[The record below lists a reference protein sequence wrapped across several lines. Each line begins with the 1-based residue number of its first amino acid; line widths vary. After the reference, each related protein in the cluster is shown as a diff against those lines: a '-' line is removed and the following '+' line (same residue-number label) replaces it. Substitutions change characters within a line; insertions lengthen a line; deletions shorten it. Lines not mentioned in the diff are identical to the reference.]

1 MMDGNVAA
9 VFQERQEGVLPGEL
23 GIQWDEVATGRA
35 NGRLTVEKKHMAP
48 NGFLHAASV
57 IALVDSACGYAC
69 VASLPEGA
77 TGFTTIELKANYLGT
92 AKEGDAVAC
101 TARLA
106 HAGRMTQV
114 WDAEAVNQT
123 TGKTM
128 ALFRCTQMV
137 LYPRCRIGLRRSS
150 GPR

>member
-9 VFQERQEGVLPGEL
+9 VFQERQKGCLPGEL
-23 GIQWDEVATGRA
+23 AIQWDEVTAGRA
-35 NGRLTVEKKHMAP
+35 AGWFTVTKGHMAP

-69 VASLPEGA
+69 VASLPDGA

-92 AKEGDAVAC
+92 AKEGETVAC
-101 TARLA
+101 TARLV
-106 HAGRMTQV
+106 HGGRMTQV
-114 WDAEAVNQT
+114 WDAEAINRT

-137 LYPRCRIGLRRSS
+137 LWPR
-150 GPR
+150 

>member
-1 MMDGNVAA
+1 MDHDQSGRFNA
-9 VFQERQEGVLPGEL
+9 QQQGTLPGEL
-23 GIQWDEVATGRA
+23 GIRWEAVTKGEARGRF
-35 NGRLTVEKKHMAP
+35 TVERRHMAP

-57 IALVDSACGYAC
+57 IALVDTACGYGC

-77 TGFTTIELKANYLGT
+77 TGFTTLELKANYLGT
-92 AKEGDAVAC
+92 AREGDEV
-101 TARLA
+101 
-106 HAGRMTQV
+106 AGRAWLVHGGRTSQV

-137 LYPRCRIGLRRSS
+137 LYPR
-150 GPR
+150 